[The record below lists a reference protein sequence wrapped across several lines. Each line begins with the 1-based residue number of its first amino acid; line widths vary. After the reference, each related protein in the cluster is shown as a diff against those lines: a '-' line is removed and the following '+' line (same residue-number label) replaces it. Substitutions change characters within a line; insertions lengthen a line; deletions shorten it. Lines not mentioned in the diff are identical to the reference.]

1 MDDRILKS
9 TETTKVSKTDDVAI
23 FVTDKEFSAFS
34 YEKTVK
40 VKVVSIDLET
50 LTQTYLCS
58 VCSSPVSINN
68 AVAWCVTRDD
78 VSSQS
83 QYKSKEDVKMVT
95 LNGSGQLRS
104 MYHTL

>member
-1 MDDRILKS
+1 MNVQKFMDDRILKS
-9 TETTKVSKTDDVAI
+9 TE
-23 FVTDKEFSAFS
+23 KEFSAFS

-40 VKVVSIDLET
+40 AKVVSIDLET

-68 AVAWCVTRDD
+68 AWCVTRDN

-83 QYKSKEDVKMVT
+83 QCKSKEDLKMVT